1 MIHNEIVE
9 YQRIGDHSRNIT
21 VRDVS
26 YGNVRIGGDSKMVSR
41 YTILYSN
48 LIRNNNHQAGK
59 LTEQISRF
67 NYFEG
72 SSLIFWIK
80 NG

>member
-1 MIHNEIVE
+1 MLQNKTVE

-26 YGNVRIGGDSKMVSR
+26 YGSVRIAEVSKMVSR

-48 LIRNNNHQAGK
+48 LIR
-59 LTEQISRF
+59 
-67 NYFEG
+67 
-72 SSLIFWIK
+72 
-80 NG
+80 